1 MSDIYHSTKR
11 EIQSVWTHIRSC
23 CSCGVLHATWHMIFG
38 SLTASKTT
46 LHCVSTPVFQEA
58 LPTVYQKW
66 NSLGRWLPEA
76 WLLPRTSY
84 LSASTVWRFQNL
96 NQLTRFRWH
105 SCICLLMMWDPWLCI
120 SDNRRR
126 KGNPARNEKNAYLV
140 APIRVPK
147 SRSDAKPA
155 THNLSNFDN
164 SSTPSSELVNEQR
177 EQQS

>member
-1 MSDIYHSTKR
+1 MLATLQFFFGGHEKNYITIKSHYNTIKSQFSQGQQPLSRKVKR
-11 EIQSVWTHIRSC
+11 
-23 CSCGVLHATWHMIFG
+23 
-38 SLTASKTT
+38 SKTT
-46 LHCVSTPVFQEA
+46 LHCVSTLVFQEA

-66 NSLGRWLPEA
+66 NSLGRWRPEA

-96 NQLTRFRWH
+96 NQLTRIRWH
-105 SCICLLMMWDPWLCI
+105 WCICLLMWDPWLCI

-155 THNLSNFDN
+155 TDNLSNFDN
-164 SSTPSSELVNEQR
+164 SSTPSSELEQR